1 MTVVAGLL
9 RGIQRILLK
18 LCLRNLMKQPTK
30 KVYVLHVCVDM
41 SVLHVCVDHR
51 VLTHMC

>member
-18 LCLRNLMKQPTK
+18 LYLRNLMKQLTK
-30 KVYVLHVCVDM
+30 IVYVLHVCADPY
-41 SVLHVCVDHR
+41 
-51 VLTHMC
+51 VLTYRVDT